1 MSGLSKESKIAKR
14 HNPVESI
21 RRKIN
26 TINLREHGSNPI
38 THIPKYQSRN
48 YECQGGSVRR
58 NLESLLR
65 MQGTPVISPNY
76 TQRHNYQRYH
86 RNDESHPT
94 GDLIVFSSPN
104 VPVETN
110 TSSRRIDGAMHVM
123 DSKMVQLPKRQGCST
138 PVVEEEDKDTAAVDR
153 PAVCQLSHS
162 VKSSTVRSL
171 CEGMLRPE
179 PEHLVEACSPVVSLD
194 GSYFSSENPAKSES
208 LDGSSE
214 VSVLSSEIGFISEEN
229 LLNTIFKTCDTES
242 TGHVSVAKII
252 EFVQLTISCGSEDS
266 GLQELHTM
274 LDPERRD
281 LSIDM
286 DTYQAIMCEWIEHC
300 RKKADDVETQ
310 DELKPVD
317 VPESVLAEPSQKASM
332 LSITVGSLEALG
344 GDISRMDLETSDLIS
359 CIADLQHTHMRL
371 LEDNM
376 KLKCS
381 REMADDLNAKLV
393 EQIDT
398 LSMQLR
404 SSQVLLQRD
413 KSLKDE
419 IEELKRALAKAEEEH
434 AHTNVLN
441 KQLKKDNLQLTI
453 NMTTLQDE
461 VMKLRSEN
469 DFLCKQEIES
479 GITMEDI
486 KKQLQEL
493 EAVAAEKNN
502 LVFEQRSNH
511 LKEMVET
518 VSEYN
523 CIIESLRAG
532 KSCLE
537 AQNLDLQEK
546 LAMHTKNN
554 CESPDLSQTI
564 LMCNSIDMEITQA
577 EKICRLENNVINS
590 HADRLHVKARLSETG
605 TDVVGKSA
613 CQDEAVQATTTQAEQ
628 AVSTQT
634 DGDPG
639 KETDTSEH
647 STFLVDIS
655 SNFTSCSGS
664 SGDVMELPSV
674 LNVTLDNM
682 SLYSTP
688 LHSPQIHD
696 GVRDVKP
703 CNKIFRVIVPAFLL
717 MLTTLGLIG
726 AITTFPHTFVPT
738 VEHDS
743 VYASVETLLWPY
755 TDFQYVRRPPI

>member
-1 MSGLSKESKIAKR
+1 MSGLSKESQIAKR

-65 MQGTPVISPNY
+65 MQGTPVINPNY
-76 TQRHNYQRYH
+76 TQRHNYQHYQW
-86 RNDESHPT
+86 NDESHPT
-94 GDLIVFSSPN
+94 GDLIIFSSPN

-110 TSSRRIDGAMHVM
+110 TSSRRFDGTMHVM

-138 PVVEEEDKDTAAVDR
+138 PVVDEEDNDTAGVDR
-153 PAVCQLSHS
+153 PAVCQRSQS
-162 VKSSTVRSL
+162 VKSPTVRGL
-171 CEGMLRPE
+171 CKGILRPE
-179 PEHLVEACSPVVSLD
+179 PDHLEACSPVASLD
-194 GSYFSSENPAKSES
+194 GSYFSPENPAKSES

-214 VSVLSSEIGFISEEN
+214 DSVVSSEIGFISEEN

-242 TGHVSVAKII
+242 TGHVAVAKII

-286 DTYQAIMCEWIEHC
+286 DTYQAIMCEWIEH
-300 RKKADDVETQ
+300 RRTKADDVETQ

-317 VPESVLAEPSQKASM
+317 VPEFVLAEPSQKASM

-376 KLKCS
+376 KLKGS
-381 REMADDLNAKLV
+381 REMADELNAKLV

-413 KSLKDE
+413 ESLKDE
-419 IEELKRALAKAEEEH
+419 IEELKRSLAKVEEEH

-441 KQLKKDNLQLTI
+441 KQLKKDNLQLTS

-461 VMKLRSEN
+461 VVKLRSEN

-493 EAVAAEKNN
+493 EAVAAERNN
-502 LVFEQRSNH
+502 LLFEQRNNH
-511 LKEMVET
+511 LKEMMET

-546 LAMHTKNN
+546 VAMHTKNN

-577 EKICRLENNVINS
+577 EKICRLQNNMINS
-590 HADRLHVKARLSETG
+590 HADILHVKTRLSETG
-605 TDVVGKSA
+605 TDMVGKSA
-613 CQDEAVQATTTQAEQ
+613 CQVEAVQATTTQAEQ

-634 DGDPG
+634 DGDLG
-639 KETDTSEH
+639 KETATREH
-647 STFLVDIS
+647 STFLVDMS
-655 SNFTSCSGS
+655 SNLTSCSGS
-664 SGDVMELPSV
+664 SADAMELPSV
-674 LNVTLDNM
+674 PNVILDNM

-688 LHSPQIHD
+688 LHSQQIHD

-743 VYASVETLLWPY
+743 AYASVETLIWPY

>member
-1 MSGLSKESKIAKR
+1 SKESQIAKR

-65 MQGTPVISPNY
+65 MQGTPVINTNY
-76 TQRHNYQRYH
+76 TQRHNYQHYQW
-86 RNDESHPT
+86 NDESHPT
-94 GDLIVFSSPN
+94 GDLIIFSSPN

-110 TSSRRIDGAMHVM
+110 TSSRRFDGTMHVM

-138 PVVEEEDKDTAAVDR
+138 PVVDEEDNDTAGVDR
-153 PAVCQLSHS
+153 PAVCQRSQS
-162 VKSSTVRSL
+162 VKSPTSHMTTCGCFFRNL
-171 CEGMLRPE
+171 MFAC
-179 PEHLVEACSPVVSLD
+179 HLITIICLSIIPIIKVFFLFVFA
-194 GSYFSSENPAKSES
+194 ES

-214 VSVLSSEIGFISEEN
+214 DSVVSSEIGFISEEN

-242 TGHVSVAKII
+242 TGHVAVAKII

-286 DTYQAIMCEWIEHC
+286 DTYQAIMCEWIEH
-300 RKKADDVETQ
+300 RRTKADDVETQ
-310 DELKPVD
+310 DELKAVD
-317 VPESVLAEPSQKASM
+317 VPEFVLAEPSQKASM
-332 LSITVGSLEALG
+332 LTVGSLEALG

-376 KLKCS
+376 KLKGS
-381 REMADDLNAKLV
+381 REMADELNAKLV

-413 KSLKDE
+413 ESLKDE
-419 IEELKRALAKAEEEH
+419 IEELKRSLAKVEEEH

-441 KQLKKDNLQLTI
+441 KQLKKDNLQLTS

-461 VMKLRSEN
+461 VVKLRSEN

-493 EAVAAEKNN
+493 EAVAAERNN
-502 LVFEQRSNH
+502 LLFEQRNNH
-511 LKEMVET
+511 LKEMMET

-546 LAMHTKNN
+546 VAM
-554 CESPDLSQTI
+554 
-564 LMCNSIDMEITQA
+564 
-577 EKICRLENNVINS
+577 
-590 HADRLHVKARLSETG
+590 
-605 TDVVGKSA
+605 
-613 CQDEAVQATTTQAEQ
+613 
-628 AVSTQT
+628 
-634 DGDPG
+634 
-639 KETDTSEH
+639 
-647 STFLVDIS
+647 
-655 SNFTSCSGS
+655 
-664 SGDVMELPSV
+664 
-674 LNVTLDNM
+674 
-682 SLYSTP
+682 
-688 LHSPQIHD
+688 
-696 GVRDVKP
+696 
-703 CNKIFRVIVPAFLL
+703 
-717 MLTTLGLIG
+717 
-726 AITTFPHTFVPT
+726 
-738 VEHDS
+738 
-743 VYASVETLLWPY
+743 
-755 TDFQYVRRPPI
+755 